1 MCIHF
6 TLLPRNKFSESFAV
20 LLIKQ
25 IVKIVLI
32 HSHQSVYFKCDK
44 IDPGRIPHTQGP
56 LHSNLAFGALI
67 TFDLDQDLAL
77 DDELVFLAHVP
88 RAEELLVVLAVEQGR
103 FVSIQGSCRQ

>member
-1 MCIHF
+1 M
-6 TLLPRNKFSESFAV
+6 ESAV
-20 LLIKQ
+20 LLIKN

-32 HSHQSVYFKCDK
+32 HNHQSVYFKCDK

-56 LHSNLAFGALI
+56 LHSNLDSGALI

-77 DDELVFLAHVP
+77 DDELVFLSHVP

-103 FVSIQGSCRQ
+103 FVSIQSSFKK